1 MGAQMIRMHR
11 VVAWIAAVAAV
22 FVCGASALA
31 QETSTTRAMY
41 DLAKPSLVAVKYTFT
56 SELLSRDLTAAGIVV
71 SDDGLVMIPIWGV
84 TPLLVPDDQMKN
96 FKIIIPSDTQDETE
110 IDATLQG
117 RDERSN
123 VAFIRANSPQNWK
136 AIKFL
141 DVPVQIGQTL
151 YSVGLLPK
159 GSGYKAHVTTVTV
172 SAHLRGPV
180 PQILVDGNLA
190 GAGAVVLDARGEAI
204 GYVHPSSITEAFLDN
219 PDDPEAIPMIVSPP
233 RMYIP
238 TIDFLQSL
246 NDPPKPD
253 KALVI
258 PWFGCMQLKGLEKE
272 EAEYY
277 GLKNQPAIQIGD
289 VVKDSPADKAGLKP
303 LDIIIKMNGQP
314 LERGDMPNELPEILT
329 RKVQRLKV
337 GDVITFSTIH
347 LRGDTPRD
355 VMLTLA
361 PRPPQVWS
369 ARRYYAKDLGFVVRE
384 VVFMDTYRRKMNP
397 TTAGVAVELLR
408 PQAAAQAAKLARN
421 DLITQMNGKPVT
433 DLDQFKKDY
442 LQFRKDRPRDPVVLE
457 VSKQDGREETINIE
471 PPQNDTNTSGGT
483 PP

>member
-1 MGAQMIRMHR
+1 MIRFER
-11 VVAWIAAVAAV
+11 VAGWAVVLTAF
-22 FVCGASALA
+22 FVCGSAWA
-31 QETSTTRAMY
+31 DDANTARAMY

-56 SELLSRDLTAAGIVV
+56 SEMLSRDLTAAGIVV

-96 FKIIIPSDTQDETE
+96 FKIILPSETGDETE

-123 VAFIRANSPQNWK
+123 VAFIRANEAQKWK
-136 AIKFL
+136 AIKFI
-141 DVPVQIGQTL
+141 DAPVEIGQTL

-159 GSGYKAHVTTVTV
+159 GSGYKAHVTAVTV

-190 GAGAVVLDARGEAI
+190 GVGGVVLDAKGQAI
-204 GYVHPSSITEAFLDN
+204 GYVHPSSIGEAFLDN
-219 PDDPEAIPMIVSPP
+219 PDDPEAIPMILSPP
-233 RMYIP
+233 HMFIP

-246 NDPPKPD
+246 NTPPTPD
-253 KALVI
+253 KPIVV

-289 VVKDSPADKAGLKP
+289 VVKDSPADKAGLKA
-303 LDIIIKMNGQP
+303 LDIIVKMNGQP
-314 LERGDMPNELPEILT
+314 LERGDMPVELPEILT

-337 GDVITFSTIH
+337 GDVITFSIIH
-347 LRGDTPRD
+347 QKGDTARD

-361 PRPPQVWS
+361 ARPAQWWS
-369 ARRYYAKDLGFVVRE
+369 AHRYYAKDLGFVVRE
-384 VVFMDTYRRKMNP
+384 VVFMDTYRRKISP
-397 TTAGVAVELLR
+397 TTSGVVVALLR
-408 PQAAAQAAKLARN
+408 PQAAAQAAKLAAN
-421 DLITQMNGKPVT
+421 DLITQMNGKPVL
-433 DLDQFKKDY
+433 DIDQFKKDY

-457 VSKQDGREETINIE
+457 VSKQDGREETVNIE
-471 PPQNDTNTSGGT
+471 PPQNNAAPGTGGNEQ
-483 PP
+483 P